1 LRRSNVP
8 LCQTCGVELD
18 GTATVCPL
26 CLSRV
31 QAAADDRPSR
41 LAEGPGARAAT
52 AGGSASTE
60 SGAAVAEARGGS
72 AGPRG
77 RALAVEALS
86 VVFGIAALLCA
97 GIDLYAEGRLGWSP
111 VVLVGL
117 AMGWLLACMPMVLRG
132 KPWLVFAVLCPGELA
147 LLLLLDLADG
157 GGAWFLRYGLPIY
170 LASVGALTAVVVLAA
185 ASRRKGLNLLALAAA
200 GAAALC
206 LAVEAVL
213 SLAAG
218 GPFVLRWSLFVA
230 AAALPASGLLFYAH
244 YRLFRRP
251 LRRKLRI

>member
-1 LRRSNVP
+1 MP
-8 LCQTCGVELD
+8 LCHTCGVELD

-31 QAAADDRPSR
+31 QAAAGDRPSPP
-41 LAEGPGARAAT
+41 AEGPGARADEA
-52 AGGSASTE
+52 AGDE
-60 SGAAVAEARGGS
+60 GGHR
-72 AGPRG
+72 AGNPRG

-86 VVFGIAALLCA
+86 VVFGIAALLCV

-117 AMGWLLACMPMVLRG
+117 AMGWLLACMPLILRG

-157 GGAWFLRYGLPIY
+157 GGAWFLRCGLPIY
-170 LASVGALTAVVVLAA
+170 LASVGALTAVVVLAS

-218 GPFVLRWSLFVA
+218 GPFALRWSLFVA

>member
-1 LRRSNVP
+1 MP

-18 GTATVCPL
+18 AKTAVCPL

-31 QAAADDRPSR
+31 QATREDRTGPK
-41 LAEGPGARAAT
+41 AEGPGARAAE
-52 AGGSASTE
+52 AGGSASAK
-60 SGAAVAEARGGS
+60 SGAPAERARPGS

-117 AMGWLLACMPMVLRG
+117 AMGWLLACMPMVLKGR
-132 KPWLVFAVLCPGELA
+132 PWLVFAVLCPGELA
-147 LLLLLDLADG
+147 LLFLLDLADG

-170 LASVGALTAVVVLAA
+170 LASVGALTAVLVLAA
-185 ASRRKGLNLLALAAA
+185 VSRRKGLNLLALAAA

-218 GPFVLRWSLFVA
+218 GPFSLRWSLFVA